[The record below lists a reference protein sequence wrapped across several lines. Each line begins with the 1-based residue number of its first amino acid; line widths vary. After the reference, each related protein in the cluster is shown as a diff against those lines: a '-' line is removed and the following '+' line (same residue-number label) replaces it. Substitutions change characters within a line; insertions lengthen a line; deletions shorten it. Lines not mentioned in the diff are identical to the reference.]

1 MSLINIF
8 IDRPRIL
15 ILTLL
20 FILLAGASSYIS
32 IPRQENPELAQ
43 RWASIIAIDPGASAS
58 RIETQVITKLESA
71 LQEII
76 EIERLDANIQA
87 GSAQML
93 IELEDYVTFDL
104 IEQTWSEILDKIAL
118 VEPTLPKTTSV
129 ELIRSSGPP
138 ISVLYALTWK
148 GQGEAPIILMSRL
161 GDELRRKLAFVDNTE
176 RTGLFGI
183 ANEEVLVEID
193 TNKLGLLNLSLAQVS
208 QALANYDSKKPL
220 GKSSDANN
228 EILLKIKENLVN
240 VSQIKDLPIQVIDGY
255 GVVRLQDIAT
265 VKKKPFTPIEDI
277 ALSNGKRSVLVEAK
291 AAFGQR
297 IDLYVGQADKVAD
310 EFREVLPDEIALE
323 NIYSESFYTK
333 KMFDT
338 LTRSIIYAI
347 ILVLL
352 LSFFL
357 LGLRAALIVSAILPF
372 TISLVLLGCRI
383 LEMPLHQTSIT
394 GIIIALGL
402 LIDNGIIVV
411 EDYKHRRSVGLQP
424 REAINKTINQLVI
437 PLLAATF
444 TTVFAFL
451 PIATGDGAS
460 TEFVGGMA
468 VTVILAITS
477 SLFLALTIVPVMMAY
492 LERIKFFNKIS
503 FNRNGYSNK
512 KLLEKYRALLTWAYS
527 KPRRAMGIALFLPF
541 LGFFLF
547 SSIPQDFFPAQDR
560 NMFRVS
566 VELPVNSTAEET
578 ERSVYEIRKQIL
590 KTGVVESDVW
600 FIGRRLPRIL
610 YNVVAGDS
618 AVGSNHIAEGVYFAS
633 SYKDMMNIL
642 PSLAKNISQSN
653 PDIEVRVDKFY
664 SGPPVFAAIDYYIT
678 GDDPELLQA
687 LGEKLELIISKA
699 PNISSTNATLSS
711 YETNIEIDF
720 NNSNMAL
727 SSKQMEAILLELA
740 AANNGIVVGSMLD
753 GNKDLPIRMKSSN
766 GVNSSIEN
774 IGMLTLAGPASVD
787 YVENFGKT
795 SLTRTSEFIE
805 RTNGE
810 KKNSVQGQIWTG
822 NLASGVEAAIKDEI
836 ETFKL
841 SLPAGYSLE
850 SDGEADTAAESQGQI
865 ISSAAIF
872 FVLIVIGLVAALNS
886 FKQAGIILSVAILCV
901 GLSFVGLVV
910 GQQNYGFIATVG
922 AIGLAGLAIN
932 DSIVVLSHIKEEA
945 ENNGLTK
952 AKLVEVVIRSTRHVL
967 TTSAT
972 TIGGFLPLLFA
983 SIFFRP
989 LAWGMVVG
997 VIGSSIIAV
1006 FYIPAMFIYLKKI
1019 QS

>member
-138 ISVLYALTWK
+138 ISALYALTWK

-277 ALSNGKRSVLVEAK
+277 ALSNGKRSILVEAK

-310 EFREVLPDEIALE
+310 EFREVLPDEIVLE

-338 LTRSIIYAI
+338 LTTSIIYAI

-566 VELPVNSTAEET
+566 VELPINSTAEET

-642 PSLAKNISQSN
+642 PSLAKNLSQSN

-766 GVNSSIEN
+766 GINSSIEN

-983 SIFFRP
+983 SIFFKP